1 MSKIITAVLV
11 VIVGFGAFFGGSA
24 YANNKAATTR
34 QARIGAAGG
43 FGAGRGV
50 AGGTGGI
57 EGMNAGGFSNGDII
71 AKDATSITI
80 KMRDGSSKI
89 VFYSGTTEVGKF
101 VSGNTDDLAVGK
113 TVTITG
119 KANTDGSIT
128 AKSIQVRPSM
138 PSPSATPAIAR

>member
-1 MSKIITAVLV
+1 
-11 VIVGFGAFFGGSA
+11 
-24 YANNKAATTR
+24 
-34 QARIGAAGG
+34 
-43 FGAGRGV
+43 
-50 AGGTGGI
+50 
-57 EGMNAGGFSNGDII
+57 
-71 AKDATSITI
+71 
-80 KMRDGSSKI
+80 MRDGSSKI

-128 AKSIQVRPSM
+128 AKSIQVLPSM